1 MALFSLSS
9 SGWNH
14 NLLTLHKVPLNPCVC
29 GSPGRYRLDRN
40 VDWSLLPLPPTSH
53 LHTYRMC
60 GCAYVCRGICVQF
73 VSRPRLPPRS
83 PNTQPVFFPSPSP
96 TFFFSPPPQPAFIL
110 ALSVRL
116 IPLSPSLGC
125 QLGVWSHF
133 LKAAFPED
141 GRLIEL
147 WPFSEWVKHRINA
160 QLLERTHWGEKK
172 RWEKWERWIMKVYEQ
187 GYYVLYY

>member
-1 MALFSLSS
+1 MWIDPCSLS
-9 SGWNH
+9 
-14 NLLTLHKVPLNPCVC
+14 
-29 GSPGRYRLDRN
+29 
-40 VDWSLLPLPPTSH
+40 LPPLIFT
-53 LHTYRMC
+53 HTGCVGVRMC
-60 GCAYVCRGICVQF
+60 ATEFVYNLWADPGCPHVRRTRSLF
-73 VSRPRLPPRS
+73 FSPHPPRHS
-83 PNTQPVFFPSPSP
+83 
-96 TFFFSPPPQPAFIL
+96 FSVPPPQPAFIL